1 MASALEI
8 ITANNKKTEEA
19 FTKAVGASAAQM
31 QDSVVAQRNAL
42 DASAAATIELFKA
55 DADAA
60 AARKVDKQ
68 KIAEQLGVTP
78 QDEQRAKLS
87 VQIGLAKDDLIKANE
102 ELATISNS
110 SFADN
115 PLGWLVDQF
124 RMPFVQ
130 EQVKAAEGRF
140 KDMTTA
146 YSTLDSI
153 AQNGFQ
159 TVNALNETDAAAKFA
174 AQMKVTSADAA
185 FKSAQLDREAAR
197 DGLAAARDLYNV
209 GKDGNAQAWQV
220 LNYETQR
227 RNHAESMAMQRKHM
241 EMAQAD
247 KKEEEDYYKILKVGY
262 AALVDPAQRT
272 AVEGMPSKAIKQMLA
287 DNAPLRNAAYSA
299 GMQVIKNNGK
309 YPSNIIYDVQ
319 SPSSAVNIMEQV
331 GAPPSA
337 SWIKTMRAEWAAN
350 GPQFEAARGIVNG
363 QLQLQLATDGTGKK
377 IPTSPTFDA
386 GVKEWL
392 LAKAK
397 NIDPK
402 DGSNPMLAPSLSE
415 LLAVNPELG
424 ETYAV
429 RLLKEMGAGGDDL
442 RSASATMQ
450 KIMQADPKVDINQ
463 LSQDIANIYGHARAY
478 KNARNGFQSMGIPD
492 AVLEAGYV
500 QGKVDYTKPEQVAK
514 AAMKYKLQQRR
525 IISEGLLGDIEYA
538 VQNKLFGAPKFKD

>member
-174 AQMKVTSADAA
+174 AQMKVTNADAA

-350 GPQFEAARGIVNG
+350 GPQFEAARGVVNG

-377 IPTSPTFDA
+377 IPTSPAFDA

-415 LLAVNPELG
+415 LIAVNPELG

-514 AAMKYKLQQRR
+514 AAMQVKLSKQDVEAARAQVAQSQDAFNAMWNTGK
-525 IISEGLLGDIEYA
+525 I
-538 VQNKLFGAPKFKD
+538 K